1 MRKHRAGH
9 LRLAASALTALMLM
23 STVGP
28 LLPTARVLAAE
39 ADAGTGT
46 WPQADEALQTGD
58 IAIDE
63 TNFPDE
69 KFREI
74 VKSKCDTNNNGSL
87 SPDEIAAC
95 TSIVVPQG
103 NGVGSLR
110 GIEFFTELKS
120 LNCGG
125 LTLTEFDVSK
135 NEKLEELTI
144 TSCRLTSLD
153 VSRNPNLRML
163 HCGINRLTSLDLSK
177 NADLEELN
185 CMWNQLTGLDVSH
198 NPKLMKLDC
207 RRNQI
212 TGLDVRQN
220 QKLTV
225 LYCDNN
231 QLQVLDVSQNQNLTS
246 LDCGYNQL
254 SAVDVSRNQNLISL
268 GCGGNLLSSL
278 DVSGNAELTGLSC
291 EQNQLKEL
299 NISKNTKLRTL
310 SCGDNQLTSL
320 ALKGHS
326 ELMALS
332 CGGNQLTNLD
342 VDGTDV
348 GPYDDGGRRFSCDD
362 NSRTLVHSTS
372 KPFDLSTLPGF
383 DVSRVDMESVQGG
396 SIDGTILTVN
406 PGETSVSYGYF
417 VSSWNRGEEM
427 CPTFTLVFK
436 EPEPEPVPDTAVVE
450 KPNVSF
456 GTVSDE
462 KAKAAAET
470 VALEGFDTWLQG
482 ELDAMAE
489 SEREKAVSGAATELG
504 VAPGA
509 VRVYM
514 QGYLDIALKDYQDS
528 EAGKSIS
535 MDITPRVRM
544 VASTA
549 DRAQDVVLNDG
560 PGKNAVLCGEDRKAD
575 VKEAE
580 ISLTLPQGFIL
591 EDNTPVY
598 VKHEAADGTYYY
610 RSKANRDGL
619 LTFVTKHGFSPFTVS
634 LNADV
639 DALVGET
646 GYDTLQEAVDAVGS
660 GGTVVALQNNLTAK
674 VSGEKTFTLDT
685 DGHAGVTLTAAE
697 GYVLKDNGNGSYT
710 VSEAGI
716 TAKLT
721 YQSHIQSLGWEKV
734 WTENGGVSGTMH
746 QSKRMEAIRM
756 KIEDPAA
763 SGGIEYRTHIQS
775 LGWEKDWKKNGEDSG
790 TTNQRKRLEAVQ
802 IRLTDELTEKY
813 DVYYRAYVQSYGWLG
828 WAKNGGSAGT
838 EGLSKRLEAIEVR
851 LVKKGS
857 AAPGSGL
864 NAFVKGGETAGINYR
879 SHVQTYDWTDWVSNG
894 QRAGTEGESKRLEA
908 LEIRLANLG
917 VSGGVRYR
925 SHVQSLGWEKDWK
938 QDGAVS
944 GTTKRSKRLEAVQ
957 IELTGEAAEKYDIY
971 YRAHIQSYGWL
982 DWAENGGSAGS
993 EGLSKRMEAIEI
1005 RLVEKGGE
1013 APGKT
1018 DRSFVKK

>member
-74 VKSKCDTNNNGSL
+74 VKSKCDTDNNGSL
-87 SPDEIAAC
+87 SPEEIAAC
-95 TSIVVPQG
+95 TSINIYSDVK
-103 NGVGSLR
+103 NLK
-110 GIEFFTELKS
+110 GIEFFSELTS
-120 LNCGG
+120 LICRE
-125 LTLTEFDVSK
+125 LTLTEIDLSNNK
-135 NEKLEELTI
+135 KLE
-144 TSCRLTSLD
+144 
-153 VSRNPNLRML
+153 
-163 HCGINRLTSLDLSK
+163 
-177 NADLEELN
+177 
-185 CMWNQLTGLDVSH
+185 QLTVES
-198 NPKLMKLDC
+198 C
-207 RRNQI
+207 
-212 TGLDVRQN
+212 
-220 QKLTV
+220 KLT
-225 LYCDNN
+225 N
-231 QLQVLDVSQNQNLTS
+231 LDVSQNQALKS
-246 LDCGYNQL
+246 LDC
-254 SAVDVSRNQNLISL
+254 S
-268 GCGGNLLSSL
+268 GNLLSSL
-278 DVSGNAELTGLSC
+278 DVSGNVALTGLSC
-291 EQNQLKEL
+291 RQNQLKEL
-299 NISKNTKLRTL
+299 NISKNVNLRSL
-310 SCGDNQLTSL
+310 SCAENQLKELNISKNVDLSSLSCADNQLANLDLSQNSWLESLDCEGNQLTSL
-320 ALKGHS
+320 DVSGHTC
-326 ELMALS
+326 LNKLY
-332 CGGNQLTNLD
+332 CGRNQLTSLD
-342 VDGTDV
+342 ASETNASTEDTEGYYRLDCDG
-348 GPYDDGGRRFSCDD
+348 
-362 NSRTLVHSTS
+362 NSRELIHSAAE
-372 KPFDLSTLPGF
+372 PFDLSKLPGF
-383 DVSRVDMESVQGG
+383 EISRVVPDSVKGG
-396 SIDGTILTVN
+396 SIEGTFLTLDQGKN
-406 PGETSVSYGYF
+406 LVSYDYNIGGI
-417 VSSWNRGEEM
+417 R
-427 CPTFTLVFK
+427 PRTFTLVFK

-450 KPNVSF
+450 KPNISF

-470 VALEGFDTWLQG
+470 VALEGFDTWLQK
-482 ELDAMAE
+482 ELDTMAE
-489 SEREKAVSGAATELG
+489 SEREKAVSVAATELG

-514 QGYLDIALKDYQDS
+514 QGYLDIALKDYQGS
-528 EAGKSIS
+528 EPGKSIS

-549 DRAQDVVLNDG
+549 DKAQDVVLNDG
-560 PGKNAVLCGEDRKAD
+560 PGKNAVLCGENRKAD

-685 DGHAGVTLTAAE
+685 DGHAGVTLTEAE

-721 YQSHIQSLGWEKV
+721 YQSHIQSLGWEKG

-838 EGLSKRLEAIEVR
+838 EGLSKRLEALEVR

-857 AAPGSGL
+857 AAPGSSL

-894 QRAGTEGESKRLEA
+894 QKAGTEGESKRLEA

-925 SHVQSLGWEKDWK
+925 SHVQSLGWEEGWK

-944 GTTKRSKRLEAVQ
+944 GTTKRAKRLEAVQ

-971 YRAHIQSYGWL
+971 YRVHIQSYGWL
-982 DWAENGGSAGS
+982 DWAKNGGSAGS

-1018 DRSFVKK
+1018 DRSFVK